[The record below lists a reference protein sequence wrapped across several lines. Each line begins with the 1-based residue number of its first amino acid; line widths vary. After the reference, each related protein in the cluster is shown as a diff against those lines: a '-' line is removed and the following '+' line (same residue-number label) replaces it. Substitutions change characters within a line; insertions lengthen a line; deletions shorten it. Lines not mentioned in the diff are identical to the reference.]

1 MQPITLSPL
10 HQAIIKALLYADI
23 FNHPLTANEIAE
35 FSSHPQTNIQ
45 QVEAALPHLL
55 EKGLFLLVR
64 TFMD

>member
-55 EKGLFLLVR
+55 
-64 TFMD
+64 